1 MYCPAKYANIAIKD
15 IIIKHNM
22 GCVNIF
28 NEYATLGQKG
38 ISKFLAILKLIVIQ
52 KVLTGP
58 IKIARRVRTYLE

>member
-1 MYCPAKYANIAIKD
+1 MYCPAKYANIAIKG
-15 IIIKHNM
+15 ITIEHNM

-52 KVLTGP
+52 KVFTRS
-58 IKIARRVRTYLE
+58 IKIAHFLWIYLE